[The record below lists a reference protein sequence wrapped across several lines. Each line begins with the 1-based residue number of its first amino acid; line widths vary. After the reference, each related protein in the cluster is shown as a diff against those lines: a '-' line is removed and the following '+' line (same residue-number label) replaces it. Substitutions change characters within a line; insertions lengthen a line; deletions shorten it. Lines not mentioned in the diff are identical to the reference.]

1 MIVLQSKKVFFFLF
15 DQFAASILLFCCVHK
30 QQTDSFTYF
39 WPDAECPKLN
49 KFVNL
54 NVTVTQLAKTAAFQA
69 ILLLEVWAK
78 YSATTCFF
86 QHEKLIIK
94 WQVTGEFFLNIQVFR
109 PEFHSERLPIL
120 YYECIKTNKKWVAF
134 WYPN

>member
-1 MIVLQSKKVFFFLF
+1 MFSFLINLQCLYCFFVVCTSKIPCLYSDWFLY
-15 DQFAASILLFCCVHK
+15 LLLTRTLVV
-30 QQTDSFTYF
+30 
-39 WPDAECPKLN
+39 ECPKLN

-69 ILLLEVWAK
+69 ILLSEVWAK